1 MEQLHKAI
9 REPDP
14 LVVCNDA
21 CKGLTTA
28 IQAVFSN
35 AEKRECSWH
44 LMQNYV
50 KHFDG
55 LEHIYPATKPYRT
68 EVFECDYSSAIAI
81 PGEPWKDK

>member
-21 CKGLTTA
+21 CKGLTAA

-35 AEKRECSWH
+35 AEKRECS
-44 LMQNYV
+44 
-50 KHFDG
+50 
-55 LEHIYPATKPYRT
+55 
-68 EVFECDYSSAIAI
+68 
-81 PGEPWKDK
+81 